1 MMVIVLVT
9 RGKWTESALGLM
21 DKKLDFQQKGGA
33 GVAFMMNKSAFK
45 VNAFCNRDLRFQN
58 SLPT

>member
-9 RGKWTESALGLM
+9 RGKWTESAFGLM
-21 DKKLDFQQKGGA
+21 DKKLDFQQK

>member
-1 MMVIVLVT
+1 MHND
-9 RGKWTESALGLM
+9 GKWTESAFGLM